1 MKVEQFPIVLGIL
14 VALIGLTMALDAW
27 QAGGIAPFRERRR
40 RTRAVPHKIGQTL
53 VAIGTVCMGIALIGR
68 DTWRYTTLT
77 VLLGSLLLVAGAIL
91 NRVYLKEVFLFR
103 GAARRG
109 EGGGE
114 DHSRIEKH
122 PPKTRIR

>member
-1 MKVEQFPIVLGIL
+1 MTLEQIPIVLGIV

-40 RTRAVPHKIGQTL
+40 RVRAVPHKAGQTL

-68 DTWRYTTLT
+68 DTWRYTNIT
-77 VLLGSLLLVAGAIL
+77 VLLGILLLVTGAIM
-91 NRVYLKEVFLFR
+91 NRVYLKEMLLFR

-109 EGGGE
+109 QGE
-114 DHSRIEKH
+114 NNSRIEKD